1 MVYPNPSSSGSEYHY
16 ILIENEPL
24 LTDCGFTEFRLPLN
38 GNATKMIL
46 YNDKFKSMI
55 TYVDWD
61 KHSSIDRTV
70 KLLRDKLLYE
80 QAIHDQ
86 RVIETLCV
94 YLRNACI
101 LLSEDPSNNFFKDGN
116 RKAVIATKKKKV
128 QLKSRSEQEQ
138 ERQQK
143 EEKEYEERI
152 AAIRKNIS
160 SKEEW
165 QASLS
170 QKYQNLYNAV
180 QKNLPNLWNTL
191 EFDLS
196 IKNILHIKDCTLPFA
211 GIVLGKPSSLK
222 TVGIE
227 MFRKSR
233 HTFYTDKF
241 SSKSF
246 VSHSTGVPKEQLV
259 EIDLLPKIKNKCF
272 LTPELAPI
280 FAAKDEDLIEILG
293 TLTRV
298 LDGHGYESD
307 SGAHGHRGYS
317 ERMMFVWVG
326 AAVDIPFKVHK
337 LLTTL
342 GPKLYFLRVPKIEQK
357 SDDNYYQQLQH
368 NDFDTKLN
376 EIRQAL
382 ADYQDYF
389 EACPAMV
396 NDDRFNSS
404 VKKMPWISSSS
415 NSSNIEYQKKAYM
428 HIIKLG
434 KLLAHLRGVVP
445 TWHTQDTQGS
455 EYGYGLPIIE
465 EPDRAM
471 QQLVN
476 LAKGHALQTGR
487 NYVTIDDLP
496 MIIKVVLSTAPME
509 RVTIFDILL
518 ANNGIL
524 TTHQVTEFLNVS
536 KPTALRTMTELK
548 ALGLVDLKE
557 QLIQCEDG
565 NRRNVIVISL
575 KEQFDWFLSEEF
587 KTLREGFK
595 PDEGES
601 DESASTANDDSNIAS
616 DARKEKYPPPTT
628 ANNALPSIDNEKEN
642 SNTSVY
648 GGEISLRA
656 GNCSLSNNLE
666 EWWQNERKRI
676 TPLDPS
682 YYAFSGYRCYYCSFE
697 TDGKGSKIRYEDHV
711 KIEHGD
717 DPDYPC
723 YPSKVD
729 LERLGLKTQGKS
741 WEK

>member
-1 MVYPNPSSSGSEYHY
+1 MTDFNFNFEESPHY
-16 ILIENEPL
+16 DIAIEDPVL
-24 LTDCGFTEFRLPLN
+24 KTDYGFDKIIFPLN
-38 GNATKMIL
+38 GNGTMMIL
-46 YNDKFKSMI
+46 HNSRYSTKTTHVQF
-55 TYVDWD
+55 D
-61 KHSSIDRTV
+61 KHTYTVEKTIDILTDALLGRQDLELRLV
-70 KLLRDKLLYE
+70 DDIVRYVRKKLLELQENPDV
-80 QAIHDQ
+80 D
-86 RVIETLCV
+86 
-94 YLRNACI
+94 
-101 LLSEDPSNNFFKDGN
+101 FFKNG
-116 RKAVIATKKKKV
+116 KAAIATKKKTKA
-128 QLKSRSEQEQ
+128 QLKSKLEQE
-138 ERQQK
+138 QK
-143 EEKEYEERI
+143 EEKEHEERI
-152 AAIRKNIS
+152 AAIAKNIS
-160 SKEEW
+160 SVEHW
-165 QASLS
+165 QATLS
-170 QKYQNLYNAV
+170 QKYQNLYNVV
-180 QKNLPNLWNTL
+180 QSNLPNLWHSL

-246 VSHSTGVPKEQLV
+246 VSHSTGVSKEQLV

-280 FAAKDEDLIEILG
+280 FAARDEDLIEILG

-307 SGAHGHRGYS
+307 SGAHGHRGYN
-317 ERMMFVWVG
+317 ERMMFVWIG

-342 GPKLYFLRVPKIEQK
+342 GPKLYFLRVPKVEQK
-357 SDDNYYQQLQH
+357 SDDNYYQQLQD
-368 NDFDTKLN
+368 NDFDKKLN
-376 EIRQAL
+376 EIQQAL
-382 ADYQDYF
+382 TDYQDYF
-389 EACPAMV
+389 EACPMIV
-396 NDDRFNSS
+396 NDDKFNSS
-404 VKKMPWISSSS
+404 VKKMPWISSSTDGDD
-415 NSSNIEYQKKAYM
+415 NNEYQKKAYM

-476 LAKGHALQTGR
+476 LAKGHALLTGR

-524 TTHQVTEFLNVS
+524 TTNQVTEFLNVS

-548 ALGLVDLKE
+548 ALGLVDMKE

-565 NRRNVIVISL
+565 NRRNVMVISL

-595 PDEGES
+595 PEES
-601 DESASTANDDSNIAS
+601 EADGSAIDDGGNIAS

-628 ANNALPSIDNEKEN
+628 ANNAITNTDDGEEKN
-642 SNTSVY
+642 KTMVY
-648 GGEISLRA
+648 GGKFLYA
-656 GNCSLSNNLE
+656 
-666 EWWQNERKRI
+666 
-676 TPLDPS
+676 PL
-682 YYAFSGYRCYYCSFE
+682 
-697 TDGKGSKIRYEDHV
+697 
-711 KIEHGD
+711 
-717 DPDYPC
+717 
-723 YPSKVD
+723 
-729 LERLGLKTQGKS
+729 LKFLMTILQLII
-741 WEK
+741 